1 MRVTQVHDQLLAFL
15 GDTIA
20 DTVDLQLLG
29 EAFADANDHA
39 IEDGADGAM
48 HGTACLAVVGTGADH
63 FCAFL
68 SDGDDGAKGTGQGT
82 LGALHGDG
90 IARFHLNFYP
100 SGDGNRRSANS

>member
-1 MRVTQVHDQLLAFL
+1 MTSLLPSLDTLYCTVTNALDF
-15 GDTIA
+15 
-20 DTVDLQLLG
+20 QLLG
-29 EAFADANDHA
+29 EAFADTDDHA
-39 IEDGADGAM
+39 VEDGADGAM
-48 HGTACLAVVGTGADH
+48 HGTGGLAVVRTGADH

-68 SDGDDGAKGTGQGT
+68 GDGDDGVEGAGQGA